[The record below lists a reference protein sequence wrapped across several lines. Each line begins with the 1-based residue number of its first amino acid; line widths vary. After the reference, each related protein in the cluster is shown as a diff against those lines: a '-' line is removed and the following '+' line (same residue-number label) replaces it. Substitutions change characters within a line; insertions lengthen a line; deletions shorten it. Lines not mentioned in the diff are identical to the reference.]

1 MVEGFIMALSNVN
14 AYALLA
20 DIIVGFHFTYVM
32 FVVFGQIVIVLG
44 WIFRWGFIRN
54 LAFRIFHFL
63 SILVVA
69 MQAIFNMP
77 CPLTIWEYRLREMAG
92 QVAEWDI
99 SFIGR
104 LLRLLVFYNFPPWF
118 FTVLHV
124 GFASIVLLT
133 LILVPPRFKRIT
145 KQT

>member
-1 MVEGFIMALSNVN
+1 MILLNLN

-20 DIIVGFHFTYVM
+20 DLIVGFHFMYVM
-32 FVVFGQIVIVLG
+32 FVIFGQVVIVLG

-54 LAFRIFHFL
+54 PIFRVIHFL

-69 MQAIFNMP
+69 MQAIFGVL
-77 CPLTIWEYRLREMAG
+77 CPLTIWEYQLREMAG

-104 LLRLLVFYNFPPWF
+104 LLRMLVFYNFPPWF

-124 GFASIVLLT
+124 GFASVVLLT
-133 LILVPPRFKRIT
+133 LILVPPRFKRLNQKT
-145 KQT
+145 